1 MSSSPRGARPA
12 SGTTKQGGGP
22 KSATP
27 RLNRAQLQ
35 AMEIR
40 KAATVIEQE
49 HGGSGTAFVEVG
61 AVAPARRAGSSRL
74 IKKQIAKPVLLTK
87 AEEMRYVRADLKRLA
102 ITASALFAVM
112 IVLLF
117 IVEG

>member
-12 SGTTKQGGGP
+12 SGTTKQGAGA
-22 KSATP
+22 KAAAP

-35 AMEIR
+35 AMEVR
-40 KAATVIEQE
+40 RAATVVEQE
-49 HGGSGTAFVEVG
+49 HGGSGAAIVEVG
-61 AVAPARRAGSSRL
+61 AASPTRRTGSSRL
-74 IKKQIAKPVLLTK
+74 IKKPVAKPVLLTK
-87 AEEMRYVRADLKRLA
+87 AEELRYVRADLKRLA

-117 IVEG
+117 ILER